1 MSTKGGEEHTSLI
14 REGSRRGAKNTLLY
28 TDEAAWYRGIGR
40 DHIAIKHSVSKFVEE
55 QAHTN
60 GMESF
65 RAKTK
70 RGFYGVYH
78 HMSHKHMDR
87 YVCEFEGRHYD
98 RPSATIDQMAHMVQ
112 GMVNKGLP
120 YSEQIA
126 GGPAYPPLPKSK

>member
-1 MSTKGGEEHTSLI
+1 MILSTKGGEEYTSLI
-14 REGSRRGAKNTLLY
+14 REGTRRGAKNTLLY

-40 DHIAIKHSVSKFVEE
+40 DHVAIKHSVSKFVKE

-87 YVCEFEGRHYD
+87 YVCEFEGRHND
-98 RPSATIDQMAHMVQ
+98 
-112 GMVNKGLP
+112 GLP
-120 YSEQIA
+120 TQSTRWLTWCRGWSTRSSPTQN
-126 GGPAYPPLPKSK
+126 